1 MVETGKKGLVQH
13 FTRKLLDVQIVRLVA
28 TQPIWGYKIKKL
40 MEAKFGV
47 RLRHGTLYPLLDKL
61 ERSGLLV
68 SERQRWSGRVRKV
81 YTLTRRGED
90 YLKTYRKLLRDQLNN
105 EDLK

>member
-1 MVETGKKGLVQH
+1 MVEADKKELVQH
-13 FTRKLLDVQIVRLVA
+13 FTRKLLDVQIVRLIA
-28 TQPIWGYKIKKL
+28 TQPMWGYKIKKL

-61 ERSGLLV
+61 ERRGLLI
-68 SERQRWSGRVRKV
+68 SERQRRSGRVRKIF
-81 YTLTRRGED
+81 TLTGRGVK
-90 YLKTYRKLLRDQLNN
+90 YLETYRTLLRDQLND